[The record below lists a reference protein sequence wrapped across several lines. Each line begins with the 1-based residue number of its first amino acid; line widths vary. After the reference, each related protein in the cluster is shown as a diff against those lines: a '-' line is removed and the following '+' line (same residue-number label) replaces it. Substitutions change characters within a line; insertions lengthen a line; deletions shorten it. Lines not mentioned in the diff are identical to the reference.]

1 MNIVQGSKKPKIV
14 VVTGG
19 VISSVGKG
27 VAAAVI
33 GAILRDYGYTTRI
46 KKFDPYLNV
55 DPGMLSPAQHGEVY
69 VTDDGTETDL
79 DAGHYERI
87 GGVRVTSADY
97 TAMGS
102 VMNKIIHK
110 ERNGGFSGRTVQ
122 VVPHVT
128 DHIKS
133 RFLENVSEDVVI
145 CEIGGTVGDIEILP
159 FLEAARQISR
169 ACDTLFVHISYLVQP
184 SWISEAKTKPTQH
197 SVSKLR
203 EYGINPHILGCRTEH
218 DIPRSMIDKLSDTC
232 GIPSDMVV
240 MMPNSKCLY
249 SLTKRYAES
258 GLGNALKVLL
268 KKLGATASGTK
279 QVSEVPHNLEILPL
293 ARHKI
298 ALVTKYTSDDAHQ
311 SLQEAL
317 LHASVRYGYMP
328 NLILVDAESLENQDT
343 AAWKTLRACA
353 GVIVP
358 GGFGTRGIPG
368 KLLAIKYARE
378 NCIPYLGICLGMQ
391 LSIIELL
398 RANGIDADSL
408 EFNPSTA
415 EPAICLV
422 DSWTED
428 GVVKVGVAQQTGGT
442 LRLGA
447 HQCVVDQTQQTISHK
462 CYPPTVSPRHRHRY
476 EVNPDYTSKL
486 QKAGILIA
494 GRSPE
499 GLIEIVELANHP
511 WFVGVQ
517 YHPEFTSRI
526 SSPEPLIL
534 GFVGKC
540 YGATTNT

>member
-1 MNIVQGSKKPKIV
+1 MNKQTKIV

-27 VAAAVI
+27 VASAVI
-33 GAILRDYGYTTRI
+33 SSILRGYGYTTRI

-55 DPGMLSPAQHGEVY
+55 DPGTLSPAQHGEVY

-87 GGVRVTSADY
+87 GGTRVTTADY

-102 VMNKIIHK
+102 VMNEIIRK
-110 ERNGGFSGRTVQ
+110 ERNGGFDGHTVQ

-128 DHIKS
+128 DHIKR
-133 RFLENVSEDVVI
+133 RFLESVSEDVVI

-169 ACDTLFVHISYLVQP
+169 EYDTLFVHISYLVQP

-203 EYGINPHILGCRTEH
+203 EYGIHPHILGCRAEYA
-218 DIPRSMIDKLSDTC
+218 IPSSIVKKLGDMC
-232 GIPSDMVV
+232 GIASEMVV
-240 MMPNSKCLY
+240 PMPNNKCLY
-249 SLTKRYAES
+249 SLPKHYNDN
-258 GLGNALKVLL
+258 GLGNALKTLL
-268 KKLGATASGTK
+268 DKFGAAPSGTR
-279 QVSEVPHNLEILPL
+279 QVTNIPDNIDTLPITQ
-293 ARHKI
+293 HKI

-311 SLQEAL
+311 SLQESL
-317 LHASVRYGYMP
+317 LHASVKCGYATCIE
-328 NLILVDAESLENQDT
+328 LIDAERLEDQDQ
-343 AAWKTLRACA
+343 AAWAMLRSCA
-353 GVIVP
+353 GVVVP
-358 GGFGTRGIPG
+358 GGFGARGIPG

-378 NCIPYLGICLGMQ
+378 NRVPYLGICLGMQ

-398 RANGIDADSL
+398 RAHGKDVDSA
-408 EFNPSTA
+408 EFNPAAT
-415 EPAICLV
+415 EPVICLV
-422 DSWTED
+422 DKWSEN
-428 GVVKVGVAQQTGGT
+428 GVVKIGVAKQTGGT

-447 HQCVVDQTQQTISHK
+447 HQCVIDQGQNTISRA
-462 CYPPTVSPRHRHRY
+462 CYSPTISPRHRHRY
-476 EVNPDYTSKL
+476 EVNPEYEGQIQDV
-486 QKAGILIA
+486 GMVIA

-499 GLIEIVELANHP
+499 GLIEVVELPSHP

-526 SSPEPLIL
+526 NQPEPLIL
-534 GFVGKC
+534 EFVRKC
-540 YGATTNT
+540 YRGNLTQTPE